1 MSDEIKYCKFCN
13 KEKPIKEFVKSGFA
27 IKNICRECQNKKQ
40 AQIYRDSKKV
50 KELEKE
56 NQELKKQLEEL
67 DFIVGLR
74 QKRNLIHKFD
84 KEYDEED
91 KKKNPNRDYAGIMPD
106 AEEVYKRY
114 YAMKKQQKEFIEY
127 LEKEINERTID
138 IVNYHPSSQL
148 IIEKIIEV
156 EKMILEKY
164 KEIVGDIDES
174 V

>member
-67 DFIVGLR
+67 EFIVGLR

-91 KKKNPNRDYAGIMPD
+91 KKKNPNRDYAGIIPD

-114 YAMKKQQKEFIEY
+114 YAMKTQQKEFIEW
-127 LEKEINERTID
+127 LEAYIEDRDKVRKLHEEYSLSEERL
-138 IVNYHPSSQL
+138 SSQYF
-148 IIEKIIEV
+148 
-156 EKMILEKY
+156 ILQQVLSKY
-164 KEIVGDIDES
+164 KEIVGYKE
-174 V
+174 

>member
-67 DFIVGLR
+67 EFIVGLR

-91 KKKNPNRDYAGIMPD
+91 KKKNPNRDYAGIIPD

-114 YAMKKQQKEFIEY
+114 YAMKTQQKEFIEW
-127 LEKEINERTID
+127 LEEKIPRSSCIGEDGFGRIQYESKDIYYEIN
-138 IVNYHPSSQL
+138 
-148 IIEKIIEV
+148 KI
-156 EKMILEKY
+156 LLKY
-164 KEIVGDIDES
+164 KKIVGGSNDQ
-174 V
+174 